1 MQLDKLTL
9 KSQEALQEAQRIA
22 HGYSHQ
28 EVDCEHL
35 LLALLGQNESLV
47 PELLQKI
54 GTPPAKLQPDL
65 EKELARRHKVQGTSS
80 SDVYLSPNL
89 KKALDAA
96 QSEAGK
102 LKDDY
107 VSTEHL
113 LLGLLA
119 EGGASLKQ
127 IFKTHGLKRDTVLKA
142 LAGLRG
148 NQRVTDENPEAKFQ
162 ALDKYGRDLT
172 ALARQGKIDP
182 VIGRDEEIRR
192 VMQVLTR
199 RTKNNPVLIGEPGVG
214 KTAIAEGLARRIVSG
229 DVPESLKNKRLI
241 AMDLSAMI
249 AGAKY
254 RGEFEDRLK
263 AFLKEIVASEGKII
277 LFIDELHT
285 IVGAGAAEGATDA
298 ANILKPQLARG
309 ELRCIGATTLDEYR
323 KHIEKDP
330 ALERRFQ
337 PVMVEEPTVE
347 ATIAILR
354 GLKERYEVHHGVRI
368 QDSALVA
375 AATLSNR
382 YITDRFLPD
391 KAIDLVDE
399 AASRIKMELDS
410 KPTELDQ
417 LDRQILQLEIERT
430 SLAKEKDAA
439 SKERLKLIDKETA
452 NLKDKSKALTAQW
465 QNEKAGVNAVS
476 VVQSQLE
483 QARLEL
489 EQVRRRGDL
498 DKAAE
503 IQYGKIPEL
512 EKKLATV
519 SAALESSGDASSP
532 KVDAA
537 PPPQEGGS
545 SAPAAGGFQEKATG
559 ASPLPFV
566 GFDPKA
572 PVGFLRSGKLPHW
585 RQDGV
590 TYFVTWR
597 TEDSMPK
604 ERVDTWFAERESW
617 LKQHP
622 EPWDTKTEEE
632 YYRLFPDRWEKWLDE
647 NHGECLLS
655 RPDLRKIVEDV
666 LRHDDGVEYRLKDFV
681 VMPNHVHALVTPL
694 GKNTLS
700 EAMQEWKSVSA
711 HRINKAL
718 GRKGEFWQKEYFD
731 HIVRSAEQLEKLKR
745 YIQNNPL
752 ALPERL
758 RGGSGDASSPKGGGD
773 APVAANNA
781 TQRDEGVA
789 ATLRDGASRLR
800 LLRQEVT
807 DEDIARVVA
816 SWTHIPVSR
825 MLEGERQKL
834 VKMEE
839 RLAQRVIGQREAI
852 KAVSDAV
859 RRARSG
865 LQDPNRP
872 IGSFIFLGPTGV
884 GKTETA
890 RALAEFLF
898 DDENAMIRIDMSEY
912 MEKHTVSRL
921 IGAPPGYVGYEEG
934 GQLSE
939 AVRRRPYSVV
949 LFDEIEKAHHDVFN
963 VLLQV
968 LDDGRLTDGQGRTV
982 DFKNTIVIM
991 TSNLGSQIIQ
1001 ESLESRLQ
1009 AESGRGAAGKPPKG
1023 GTPNELDD
1031 RIMAE
1036 LKRHFRPEFLNR
1048 VDDVIIFQSLDEEDL
1063 ARIVDIQLARLGKR
1077 LEQQQLTLDVDA
1089 AAKKLLAKEG
1099 YDPQFGARPLKRAVQ
1114 ERILNP
1120 LSMRLLEGEFKPGDK
1135 IKVTADGDGLIFKK
1149 K

>member
-1 MQLDKLTL
+1 MQLDKLTI
-9 KSQEALQEAQRIA
+9 KSQEALAESQRIA
-22 HGYSHQ
+22 HRYSHQ
-28 EVDCEHL
+28 AVDCEHL
-35 LLALLGQNESLV
+35 LLALLAQQESLV
-47 PELLQKI
+47 PELLEKI
-54 GTPPAKLQPDL
+54 GVPPAKLQPDV
-65 EKELARRHKVQGTSS
+65 ERELARRHKVEGASS
-80 SDVYLSPNL
+80 ADLYLSQEL

-107 VSTEHL
+107 ISTEHL
-113 LLGLLA
+113 LLGILDT
-119 EGGASLKQ
+119 GGSALKQ
-127 IFKTHGLKRDTVLKA
+127 IFKTNGLKRDVVLKA
-142 LAGLRG
+142 LAELRG
-148 NQRVTDENPEAKFQ
+148 NQRVTDQSPEGKFQ
-162 ALDKYGRDLT
+162 ALEKYGRDLT

-229 DVPESLKNKRLI
+229 DVPESLKNKQLV

-263 AFLKEIVASEGKII
+263 AFLKEIVASEGQII

-285 IVGAGAAEGATDA
+285 LVGAGAAEGATDA
-298 ANILKPQLARG
+298 ANIMKPQLARG
-309 ELRCIGATTLDEYR
+309 ELRCVGATTLDEYR

-337 PVMVEEPTVE
+337 PVMVAEPTVE

-430 SLAKEKDAA
+430 SLSKEKDPA
-439 SKERLKLIDKETA
+439 SKERLKRLDQDLA
-452 NLKDKSKALTAQW
+452 NLKEQSKALTAQW
-465 QNEKAGVNAVS
+465 QNEKTAVNAVS
-476 VVQSQLE
+476 IVQSQIE
-483 QARLEL
+483 QAKIEL
-489 EQVRRRGDL
+489 EKAQRAGDL
-498 DKAAE
+498 TKSAE
-503 IQYGKIPEL
+503 IQYGRIPDL
-512 EKKLATV
+512 EKKLA
-519 SAALESSGDASSP
+519 AM
-532 KVDAA
+532 
-537 PPPQEGGS
+537 
-545 SAPAAGGFQEKATG
+545 EKQ
-559 ASPLPFV
+559 S
-566 GFDPKA
+566 
-572 PVGFLRSGKLPHW
+572 
-585 RQDGV
+585 
-590 TYFVTWR
+590 
-597 TEDSMPK
+597 
-604 ERVDTWFAERESW
+604 
-617 LKQHP
+617 
-622 EPWDTKTEEE
+622 
-632 YYRLFPDRWEKWLDE
+632 
-647 NHGECLLS
+647 
-655 RPDLRKIVEDV
+655 
-666 LRHDDGVEYRLKDFV
+666 
-681 VMPNHVHALVTPL
+681 
-694 GKNTLS
+694 TL
-700 EAMQEWKSVSA
+700 
-711 HRINKAL
+711 N
-718 GRKGEFWQKEYFD
+718 
-731 HIVRSAEQLEKLKR
+731 
-745 YIQNNPL
+745 
-752 ALPERL
+752 
-758 RGGSGDASSPKGGGD
+758 
-773 APVAANNA
+773 
-781 TQRDEGVA
+781 TQR
-789 ATLRDGASRLR
+789 TT

-807 DEDIARVVA
+807 DEDIAEVVA

-825 MLEGERQKL
+825 MLEGEREKL
-834 VKMEE
+834 LKMEE
-839 RLAQRVIGQREAI
+839 RLGQRVIGQTEAV
-852 KAVSDAV
+852 KAVSNAV
-859 RRARSG
+859 RRSRSG

-898 DDENAMIRIDMSEY
+898 DDEQAMIRIDMSEY
-912 MEKHTVSRL
+912 MEKHTVARL

-991 TSNLGSQIIQ
+991 TSNIGSHIIQ
-1001 ESLESRLQ
+1001 EYFMDSRVTI
-1009 AESGRGAAGKPPKG
+1009 GAKTTMEDKV
-1023 GTPNELDD
+1023 
-1031 RIMAE
+1031 MAE
-1036 LKRHFRPEFLNR
+1036 LKKHFRPEFLNR
-1048 VDDVIIFQSLDEEDL
+1048 VDDVIIFQSLDEAEL
-1063 ARIVDIQLARLGKR
+1063 GRIVDIQLDRLSKR
-1077 LEQQQLTLDVDA
+1077 LTQQNLTLDVDKS
-1089 AAKKLLAKEG
+1089 AKALLAKEG
-1099 YDPQFGARPLKRAVQ
+1099 YDPQFGARPLKRAIQ
-1114 ERILNP
+1114 DHLLDP
-1120 LSMRLLEGEFKPGDK
+1120 LATKLLEGEFKPGEK
-1135 IKVTADGDGLIFKK
+1135 IKVSANDGELVFAKK
-1149 K
+1149 

>member
-1 MQLDKLTL
+1 MQPEKFTQ
-9 KSQEALQEAQRIA
+9 KSQEALQTAQRLA
-22 HGYSHQ
+22 HDYSHQ
-28 EVDCEHL
+28 EMDGEHL
-35 LLALLGQNESLV
+35 ALALIGQTESLIPDLLERIGV
-47 PELLQKI
+47 PVARLK
-54 GTPPAKLQPDL
+54 PDL
-65 EKELARRHKVQGTSS
+65 EAELARRHKVQGA
-80 SDVYLSPNL
+80 SDAYAGADLR
-89 KKALDAA
+89 KALDAA
-96 QSEAGK
+96 QSEATK

-113 LLGLLA
+113 LLGLID
-119 EGGASLKQ
+119 GAGSSLKK
-127 IFKTHGLKRDTVLKA
+127 IFAKHGLKRDAVLKA
-142 LAGLRG
+142 LADLRG
-148 NQRVTDENPEAKFQ
+148 NQRVTDPNPEDKFQ

-229 DVPESLKNKRLI
+229 DVPESLKNKRLV

-263 AFLKEIVASEGKII
+263 AFLKEIAASEGKII

-298 ANILKPQLARG
+298 ANIMKPQLARG
-309 ELRCIGATTLDEYR
+309 ELRCVGATTLGEYR

-337 PVMVEEPTVE
+337 PVQVAEPTVE

-375 AATLSNR
+375 AATLSHR

-430 SLAKEKDAA
+430 SLSKEKDAV
-439 SKERLKLIDKETA
+439 SKERLKRLDGELA
-452 NLKDKSKALTAQW
+452 NLKEKSKALTAQW
-465 QNEKAGVNAVS
+465 QNEKAAVNAVS
-476 VVQSQLE
+476 VVQTQLE
-483 QARLEL
+483 QAKLEL
-489 EQVRRRGDL
+489 EQAQRRGDL
-498 DKAAE
+498 TKSAE
-503 IQYGKIPEL
+503 IQYGKIPDL
-512 EKKLATV
+512 EKKLA
-519 SAALESSGDASSP
+519 AMER
-532 KVDAA
+532 
-537 PPPQEGGS
+537 
-545 SAPAAGGFQEKATG
+545 AAGVPPAGK
-559 ASPLPFV
+559 V
-566 GFDPKA
+566 G
-572 PVGFLRSGKLPHW
+572 
-585 RQDGV
+585 QD
-590 TYFVTWR
+590 
-597 TEDSMPK
+597 
-604 ERVDTWFAERESW
+604 A
-617 LKQHP
+617 
-622 EPWDTKTEEE
+622 
-632 YYRLFPDRWEKWLDE
+632 
-647 NHGECLLS
+647 
-655 RPDLRKIVEDV
+655 RP
-666 LRHDDGVEYRLKDFV
+666 
-681 VMPNHVHALVTPL
+681 T
-694 GKNTLS
+694 
-700 EAMQEWKSVSA
+700 
-711 HRINKAL
+711 
-718 GRKGEFWQKEYFD
+718 
-731 HIVRSAEQLEKLKR
+731 
-745 YIQNNPL
+745 
-752 ALPERL
+752 
-758 RGGSGDASSPKGGGD
+758 
-773 APVAANNA
+773 
-781 TQRDEGVA
+781 
-789 ATLRDGASRLR
+789 

-807 DEDIARVVA
+807 DEDIAKVVA
-816 SWTHIPVSR
+816 AWTHIPVSR

-839 RLAQRVIGQREAI
+839 RLAQRVVGQKEAI

-991 TSNLGSQIIQ
+991 TSNLGSPIIQ

-1023 GTPNELDD
+1023 GTPNKISDELHD

-1048 VDDVIIFQSLDEEDL
+1048 VDDVIIFQSLDEEEL
-1063 ARIVDIQLARLGKR
+1063 SRIVDIQLERLKKR
-1077 LEQQQLTLDVDA
+1077 LAQQQLTLDVDA
-1089 AAKKLLAKEG
+1089 AAKKLLATEG

-1135 IKVTADGDGLIFKK
+1135 IKVSANDGGLVFAKK
-1149 K
+1149 

>member
-1 MQLDKLTL
+1 MQPEKLTQ
-9 KSQEALQEAQRIA
+9 KSQEALQAAQQLARE
-22 HGYSHQ
+22 HSHQ
-28 EVDCEHL
+28 EIDGEHL
-35 LLALLGQNESLV
+35 ALALISQTDSLIPDLLERIGV
-47 PELLQKI
+47 PAARLK
-54 GTPPAKLQPDL
+54 PDL
-65 EKELARRHKVQGTSS
+65 EAEIARRHKVQGGGDPYAG
-80 SDVYLSPNL
+80 SDLRKS
-89 KKALDAA
+89 LDAA
-96 QSEAGK
+96 KSEASK
-102 LKDDY
+102 LKDEY

-113 LLGLLA
+113 LLGLID
-119 EGGASLKQ
+119 GGGSSLKK
-127 IFKTHGLKRDTVLKA
+127 IFSRHGLKRDAVLKA
-142 LAGLRG
+142 LADLRG

-162 ALDKYGRDLT
+162 ALEKYGRDLT
-172 ALARQGKIDP
+172 ALAKQGKIDP

-229 DVPESLKNKRLI
+229 DVPESLKNKQLV

-249 AGAKY
+249 AGAKF

-285 IVGAGAAEGATDA
+285 LVGAGAAEGATDA
-298 ANILKPQLARG
+298 ANIMKPQLARG
-309 ELRCIGATTLDEYR
+309 ELRCVGATTLDEYR

-337 PVMVEEPTVE
+337 PVMVAEPTVE

-375 AATLSNR
+375 AATLSHR

-391 KAIDLVDE
+391 KAIDLMDE

-430 SLAKEKDAA
+430 SLAKEKDPA
-439 SKERLKLIDKETA
+439 SKERLKRLDKELA
-452 NLKDKSKALTAQW
+452 DLKERSKALTAQW
-465 QNEKAGVNAVS
+465 QNEKTAVNAVS
-476 VVQSQLE
+476 VVQTQLE
-483 QARLEL
+483 QAKIEL
-489 EQVRRRGDL
+489 EQAQRKGDL
-498 DKAAE
+498 NLAAQ
-503 IQYGKIPEL
+503 IQYGKIPDL
-512 EKKLATV
+512 EKKLATIEKQ
-519 SAALESSGDASSP
+519 SA
-532 KVDAA
+532 
-537 PPPQEGGS
+537 Q
-545 SAPAAGGFQEKATG
+545 AT
-559 ASPLPFV
+559 
-566 GFDPKA
+566 
-572 PVGFLRSGKLPHW
+572 
-585 RQDGV
+585 
-590 TYFVTWR
+590 R
-597 TEDSMPK
+597 TS
-604 ERVDTWFAERESW
+604 
-617 LKQHP
+617 
-622 EPWDTKTEEE
+622 
-632 YYRLFPDRWEKWLDE
+632 
-647 NHGECLLS
+647 LL
-655 RPDLRKIVEDV
+655 
-666 LRHDDGVEYRLKDFV
+666 H
-681 VMPNHVHALVTPL
+681 
-694 GKNTLS
+694 
-700 EAMQEWKSVSA
+700 
-711 HRINKAL
+711 
-718 GRKGEFWQKEYFD
+718 
-731 HIVRSAEQLEKLKR
+731 
-745 YIQNNPL
+745 
-752 ALPERL
+752 
-758 RGGSGDASSPKGGGD
+758 
-773 APVAANNA
+773 
-781 TQRDEGVA
+781 
-789 ATLRDGASRLR
+789 
-800 LLRQEVT
+800 QEVT
-807 DEDIARVVA
+807 DEDIAKVVA

-839 RLAQRVIGQREAI
+839 RLGQRVIGQKAAI

-898 DDENAMIRIDMSEY
+898 DDENAMVRIDMSEY
-912 MEKHTVSRL
+912 MEKHTVARL

-991 TSNLGSQIIQ
+991 TSNLGSPIIQ
-1001 ESLESRLQ
+1001 EYFLDGKTDKASHQ
-1009 AESGRGAAGKPPKG
+1009 AMEDKVM
-1023 GTPNELDD
+1023 T
-1031 RIMAE
+1031 E

-1048 VDDVIIFQSLDEEDL
+1048 VDDVIIFQSLDEEEL
-1063 ARIVDIQLARLGKR
+1063 SRIVEIQIGKLEKR
-1077 LEQQQLTLDVDA
+1077 LAQQNLTLDVTAD
-1089 AAKKLLAKEG
+1089 AKKLLAKEG

-1114 ERILNP
+1114 DLLLNP
-1120 LSMRLLEGEFKPGDK
+1120 LSMRLLEGEFKPGDR
-1135 IKVTADGDGLIFKK
+1135 IKVNATDGELTFIKK
-1149 K
+1149 